1 MEIAPFFV
9 FIHMDFNDIVE
20 KFNNGDLEVKKYFN
34 DYETFFSILKK
45 RGLMSEIDPNN
56 AADSEEWQNEYLLW
70 LYHNDNAAFDKWVPS
85 LLNDVVYKDGVYYLD
100 VDDRSELS
108 KLFCDGRNDISRSTI
123 ESILSGESDWDPYWN
138 TTDDVYRDVVEE
150 LNEDNLKL
158 LGEYIVSNLEGKEIE
173 PETELLSDIATSQGT
188 ENPTI
193 NYENVAQIIRDE
205 ETLKYLWDTGLPE
218 LHGELYSIHNNA
230 YNNAYEDTVWESVW
244 NELST
249 YFIGRGEWVSRP
261 HRYKKDTEVQHF
273 VIPIANFESDIV
285 NFLEDNKGY
294 GNTGTLE
301 YWGNYIDVL
310 KEWADCLGV
319 RSPDYPDFQKVD
331 KNINELFPDYI

>member
-20 KFNNGDLEVKKYFN
+20 KFNNGDLEVTKYFN

-56 AADSEEWQNEYLLW
+56 ATDSEEWQNEYLLW
-70 LYHNDNAAFDKWVPS
+70 LYHNDSAAFDKWVPS

-100 VDDRSELS
+100 VDDRGELS

-123 ESILSGESDWDPYWN
+123 EGILSGESDWDPYWN

-173 PETELLSDIATSQGT
+173 PETELLSDIAKSQGT

-193 NYENVAQIIRDE
+193 NYENVAQVINDE

-244 NELST
+244 DELST

-285 NFLEDNKGY
+285 KFLEDNKGY

-301 YWGNYIDVL
+301 YWGSYIDVL
-310 KEWADCLGV
+310 KEWADCLSV
-319 RSPDYPDFQKVD
+319 HSPDYPDFQKVD